1 MTLTLVRVGYWRRC
15 RWRRRWRYDT
25 SVMHEV
31 TVAALRQWD
40 VPPSYQALILIK
52 KTQCLIWKNSW
63 DRFCVALDGHKINN
77 RLPSWNL
84 LQWVFALETQQRHG
98 AVVALLQGD
107 KICCRFPFQ
116 FTFLSEQV
124 HLVRLWRHHCSSLR
138 CFCPLCTE
146 VLFITSLTD
155 EINLTSFICSYC
167 QPVPQPSVCF
177 RAHWWLKLNLTGRV
191 VGINILRV
199 IAMTFSVI

>member
-1 MTLTLVRVGYWRRC
+1 MTLTMVRVGCWRRC
-15 RWRRRWRYDT
+15 RWRHRWRYDT

-40 VPPSYQALILIK
+40 VPPSY
-52 KTQCLIWKNSW
+52 SW

-77 RLPSWNL
+77 CLPSWNL

-98 AVVALLQGD
+98 AVVALLQDD
-107 KICCRFPFQ
+107 KIGCRFPFQ

-124 HLVRLWRHHCSSLR
+124 HLVRLWCHHCSSLR

-167 QPVPQPSVCF
+167 QPVLQPSVCF

-191 VGINILRV
+191 VGINILHV

>member
-1 MTLTLVRVGYWRRC
+1 MTSTLTVRHKCHAWGDCRCLASVGC
-15 RWRRRWRYDT
+15 PALL
-25 SVMHEV
+25 SSSNCNKEN
-31 TVAALRQWD
+31 TV
-40 VPPSYQALILIK
+40 
-52 KTQCLIWKNSW
+52 LIWKNSW

-77 RLPSWNL
+77 CLPSWNL

-167 QPVPQPSVCF
+167 QPVLQPSVCF